1 MIASVDLL
9 GAVVV
14 GIGATL
20 VTDLW
25 ARLLRHFSV
34 KSLDFCLVGRWFCHM
49 PSGVLAHGNI
59 ALAEKRSA
67 ECVVGWIAHY
77 TIGAI
82 FALALVGFTGGAW
95 LYSPTFISAAVFG
108 LGTAV
113 FPLFVMQPALGLGF
127 AALKTA
133 NPLLARTKT
142 VLTHLVFGCGLYA
155 SGLAWN
161 HLTNQI

>member
-1 MIASVDLL
+1 MIGSVDFT

-25 ARLLRHFSV
+25 ARLLSLFSV
-34 KSLDFCLVGRWFCHM
+34 KSLDFCLVGRWLCHM
-49 PSGVLAHGNI
+49 PSGALAHDNI

-67 ECVVGWIAHY
+67 ECAIGWIAHY
-77 TIGAI
+77 TIGAL
-82 FALALVGFTGGAW
+82 FALALVGFTKGAW
-95 LYSPTFISAAVFG
+95 LYSPSLVTAAVFG

-133 NPLLARTKT
+133 NPFLARTKT

-161 HLTNQI
+161 HLTSRI